1 MTRPPAIILAGG
13 RATRLGGGDKGLL
26 DLDGRPMLARII
38 DRLAPQCDGLA
49 LNANGDPA
57 RFARLGLPVLAD
69 GLPGLPGPLAG
80 ILAGMDWAA
89 ARGADRVVS
98 VAGDTPFLPADLVA
112 RLAAQGAAQ
121 EAAQGNGI
129 VLAAS
134 RDGTGAVVDHPVCG
148 LWPVALRGDLLAFL
162 QEGERRVRRFAGC
175 HGATRAVWDAG
186 AADPFFNV
194 NTPGDLDRARVLA
207 AQERPAG

>member
-13 RATRLGGGDKGLL
+13 RATRMGGGDKGLL
-26 DLDGRPMLARII
+26 DLDGRSLLARII

-57 RFARLGLPVLAD
+57 RLAGLGLPVLAD

-121 EAAQGNGI
+121 GNGI

-134 RDGTGAVVDHPVCG
+134 RDGTGQVFDHPVCG
-148 LWPVALRGDLLAFL
+148 LWPVALRHDLLAFL
-162 QEGERRVRRFAGC
+162 QSGERRVRRFAEL
-175 HGATRAVWDAG
+175 HAAARAVWDAA
-186 AADPFFNV
+186 AADPFFNI
-194 NTPGDLDRARVLA
+194 NTPADLDRARFLA
-207 AQERPAG
+207 AQERPPG

>member
-112 RLAAQGAAQ
+112 RLAAQ
-121 EAAQGNGI
+121 EAEQGNGI

-148 LWPVALRGDLLAFL
+148 LWPVALRHDLLAFL
-162 QEGERRVRRFAGC
+162 QEGERRVRRFAER
-175 HGATRAVWDAG
+175 HAATRAIWEAG